1 MPWHEFKALLC
12 GIGPETAL
20 GRTVSIR
27 IEEDKEVL
35 KNFTREQK
43 EIRNRWR
50 RKCAENRTQK
60 DRDDFLESMK
70 QAFIDMAGGDKFGRE
85 RRADRAGSDRKSTAI

>member
-20 GRTVSIR
+20 GRIVSIR
-27 IEEDKEVL
+27 MEEDKEAL
-35 KNFTREQK
+35 KNFTKEQK

-50 RKCAENRTQK
+50 RKRAENRTQK

-70 QAFIDMAGGDKFGRE
+70 QAFIDMAGGVKN
-85 RRADRAGSDRKSTAI
+85 